1 MIVPRIVILNL
12 FQDNTLPS
20 PVILE
25 RQSPKVK
32 QVHDDE
38 F

>member
-12 FQDNTLPS
+12 FQDNTLPL
-20 PVILE
+20 PVIL
-25 RQSPKVK
+25 K
-32 QVHDDE
+32 QVQDDE

>member
-12 FQDNTLPS
+12 FQYNTLPS
-20 PVILE
+20 PVIL
-25 RQSPKVK
+25 K
-32 QVHDDE
+32 QVQDDE